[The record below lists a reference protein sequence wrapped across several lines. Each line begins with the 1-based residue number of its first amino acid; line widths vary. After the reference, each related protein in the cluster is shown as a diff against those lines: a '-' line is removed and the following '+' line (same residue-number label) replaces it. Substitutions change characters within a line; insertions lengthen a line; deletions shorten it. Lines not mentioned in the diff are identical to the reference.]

1 MRMGGWR
8 QKEAVGKAG
17 IRMRQRHT
25 RCGRVFVSVALVTV
39 LASSAI
45 AWATPEFV
53 EHIPANAVYGE
64 GTGVTMRAPVNPGAG
79 AGIDVWVRIGYSF
92 YYTDVALYY
101 TIDGSTPAG
110 SFGTPSGTTSVL
122 RSGAAISFIRN
133 EPHSPNNIDWWKVTL
148 PANCATAG
156 ATVKYQIS
164 AWHNGGGPEIFANN
178 YGCADGTCDNP
189 AAPATVFQYTVPGGG
204 ATLPWPGKGA
214 PYADH
219 AVGYPPVSL
228 WKEEGVVGNNYMN
241 VQLDQNGTIYDV
253 YYPSAGCVNG
263 MGTKNEGY
271 VDGLDTFPAGLPL
284 GSRGQMNMNQAMGG
298 LRVDGVTYWLS
309 NENASGYSAVSQQ
322 YVVDTNVIATTATL
336 TANGNS
342 ILVSQYD
349 FCPKGITFPTDQGN
363 QPNRGMYLKRYLLRN
378 NGATTKTVQF
388 YFYMD
393 PALNGG
399 DGYDA
404 MYADAARGALIAY
417 DNTQRYT
424 SASGEYNPTTT
435 GDYNKNVSIYLA
447 AALKA
452 VDTVGGAGGTAAT
465 GSWRA
470 NGSTDNGQGWIGL
483 EIALPVN
490 VTKEIDL
497 ALVGGFDT
505 FAGATGTYDYQIAP
519 VLDAFLAANVSTW
532 QATTQDWWTHW
543 LASGLTVDT
552 PDSRIDELYRR
563 GLLATALHLDGK
575 NGGVVAGMHNGAYPF
590 VWPRDAVWAAMTLDR
605 TGHSGEGA
613 EVYRFLRDTA
623 YRANDTWG
631 KGFWYQKYT
640 TDGYIV
646 WNSPQVDETSA
657 APWGVYYHYLV
668 TGDTSFLNA
677 YYTMTYDA
685 ARASSEDSSIDGR
698 LYYDDAYQLM
708 HANNLWEDSWDDFI
722 YSNASVER
730 GLRDAASIATLLG
743 HPSDATLFTNRANA
757 IHAGITGRLNWDGE
771 NTDISLLG
779 PAYPFNVYSAKDPL
793 IAHCVDRMN
802 GVATDRNGNNHP
814 IMRFSGEWQGLVD
827 RYWADTYW
835 NGGPWFLSTMWYG
848 CYYAQRQDLNPGKGD
863 IDNHLSRLDLLI
875 DRLGPVGLGA
885 EQIAPSNSL
894 AYPDF
899 VLQAAWPN
907 AWESMSFFVDSV
919 MLFLGYTPDA
929 PGNTLR
935 IAPKLPTGWTTMSFH
950 GVPVGAHRIDVH
962 CLEQPTMT
970 TQVFTNVTGN
980 AVAYDTYIRVNAGCE
995 ALAVMQDAAPV
1006 PFTYDAATGRVHVT
1020 GSLHTGA
1027 NAVTMV
1033 NVSLCTPGD
1042 LNCSCAIGSDDL
1054 AAFQTAMAG
1063 PGNPRPAACDPDLFD
1078 RADLD
1083 HDSDVD
1089 LADFAGLQWLVQ

>member
-1 MRMGGWR
+1 
-8 QKEAVGKAG
+8 
-17 IRMRQRHT
+17 MRQRHT
-25 RCGRVFVSVALVTV
+25 LGGQAFVSLALAAV

-45 AWATPEFV
+45 AWATPDFV

-64 GTGVTMRAPVNPGAG
+64 AAGVTMRTPVSPGAG
-79 AGIDVWVRIGYSF
+79 AGIVVWVRLGYSF

-101 TIDGSTPAG
+101 TTDGSTPAG
-110 SFGTPSGTTSVL
+110 SFGTAGGTTSVL
-122 RSGAAISFIRN
+122 RSGSTISFIRN
-133 EPHSPNNIDWWKVTL
+133 EPHSPDNIDWWKVTL
-148 PANCATAG
+148 PASCATAG
-156 ATVKYQIS
+156 TTVKYKIS
-164 AWHNGGGPEIFANN
+164 AWHSGGGPEIFANN
-178 YGCADGTCDNP
+178 YGCADGTCDTP
-189 AAPATVFQYTVPGGG
+189 SAPATVFQYTVGGG
-204 ATLPWPGKGA
+204 TTLPWPGKGA

-219 AVGYPPVSL
+219 TVGYPPVSL
-228 WKEEGVVGNNYMN
+228 WKEEGVVGNNFMN

-271 VDGLDTFPAGLPL
+271 VDGLDTFPPGLPS
-284 GSRGQMNMNQAMGG
+284 GYRGQMNINQAMGG
-298 LRVDGVTYWLS
+298 IRVDGVTYWFS
-309 NENASGYSAVSQQ
+309 NESASGYSAVSQQ

-336 TANGNS
+336 TANGNN

-363 QPNRGMYLKRYLLRN
+363 QPTRGIYLKRYLLRN
-378 NGATTKTVQF
+378 NGATAKTVQF

-399 DGYDA
+399 DNYDA
-404 MYADAARGALIAY
+404 MYADAARGAMIAY

-447 AALKA
+447 AALKS

-470 NGSTDNGQGWIGL
+470 NGSPDNDQGWIGL
-483 EIALPVN
+483 EITLPVA
-490 VTKEIDL
+490 VTKEVDL

-532 QATTQDWWTHW
+532 QATTQDWWTNW
-543 LASGLTVDT
+543 LNGGLTVDT

-563 GLLATALHLDGK
+563 GLLATALHVDGK

-590 VWPRDAVWAAMTLDR
+590 VWPRDAVWAAITLDR
-605 TGHSGEGA
+605 TGHTGEGA
-613 EVYRFLRDTA
+613 EVYRFLRDVA

-646 WNSPQVDETSA
+646 WNSPQVDATSA
-657 APWGVYYHYLV
+657 APWGVYSHYLV

-730 GLRDAASIATLLG
+730 GLRDAASIATILG
-743 HPSDATLFTNRANA
+743 HTSDATLFTNRANA
-757 IHAGITGRLNWDGE
+757 IHAGVTSRLTWDGE

-779 PAYPFNVYSAKDPL
+779 PAYPFNVYSTKDPL
-793 IAHCVDRMN
+793 IAHCVDRIN
-802 GVATDRNGNNHP
+802 GVATDSSGNNHP
-814 IMRFSGEWQGLVD
+814 IVRFSGEWQGLVD

-863 IDNHLSRLDLLI
+863 IDNHLSRLDLLV
-875 DRLGPVGLGA
+875 DRLGPIGLGA
-885 EQIAPSNSL
+885 EQISPSNSL
-894 AYPDF
+894 LYPDF

-935 IAPKLPTGWTTMSFH
+935 IAPKLPTDWTTMSFH
-950 GVPVGAHRIDVH
+950 NVPVGAHRIDVQ
-962 CLEQPTMT
+962 CLEQPTLVSH
-970 TQVFTNVTGN
+970 VFTNVTGN
-980 AVAYDTYIRVNAGCE
+980 TVAYDTYIRVSAGCGT
-995 ALAVMQDAAPV
+995 LTVTQDGTAVPYS
-1006 PFTYDAATGRVHVT
+1006 YDPATGRVHVT
-1020 GSLHTGA
+1020 GSLSTGA
-1027 NAVTMV
+1027 NAVTTV
-1033 NVSLCTPGD
+1033 SVSLCAPGD
-1042 LNCSCAIGSDDL
+1042 LNCNCTIGSDDL
-1054 AAFQTAMAG
+1054 AAFGTALAG
-1063 PGNPRPAACDPDLFD
+1063 PDNPRPVACDPDVFD

-1083 HDSDVD
+1083 NDSDVD
-1089 LADFAGLQWLVQ
+1089 LADFANLQRLVP